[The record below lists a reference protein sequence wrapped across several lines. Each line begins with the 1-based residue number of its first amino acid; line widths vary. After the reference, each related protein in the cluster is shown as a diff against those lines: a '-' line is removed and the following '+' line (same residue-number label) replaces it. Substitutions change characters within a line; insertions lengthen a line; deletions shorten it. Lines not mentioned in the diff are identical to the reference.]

1 MFRRMLAALV
11 ALVLLVGLAPA
22 DYKGVITKVNLKNN
36 LVLLKPNPDKDD
48 VEAVFLDKEVKLV
61 DKDGNEL
68 KDGIK
73 NEMIK
78 VGATLEVKVEGKGKK
93 NKKVSEVRIVEP
105 AK

>member
-11 ALVLLVGLAPA
+11 LLVIVAGLAPA
-22 DYKGVITKVNLKNN
+22 DYKGVITKINLKNN
-36 LVLLKPNPDKDD
+36 LVILKPDPDKDD
-48 VEAVFLDKEVKLV
+48 VQAVFIDKDVKLI

-73 NEMIK
+73 NEMLK
-78 VGATLEVKVEGKGKK
+78 VGAKLEVKVEGKGKK
-93 NKKVSEVRIVEP
+93 DKKVSEVRIVEP